1 MTTRLDLVG
10 VLRSCRLQRLA
21 GFLFLSLG
29 LPMSGADPSL
39 HPLGERIA
47 PGEIHFTLR
56 NAAKRGEDFGVEC
69 VYRPF
74 RERDVKKS
82 RHLNLLRGWIGSG
95 SKDLIRV
102 QRTEFH
108 SVRQSIKA
116 ADSNMVFTVSLRD
129 PETGFEAYQLD
140 AVRIVGGVTR
150 ALEFERWFPGTPGL
164 NAGFGLRCDAA
175 SLRGTLRPSGLAAS
189 PLRGSAPLW
198 PTLRTVDVVFAPVFV
213 PAVQLWESTAKHHWD
228 GWRQTTPLYWPGGR
242 SIVLTHISGPNVWRE
257 HEYSPFGDAKDPAR
271 AQPNP
276 PAGVMPGVQLE
287 VFWAGEDALEFPEVR
302 FETEV
307 FALRI
312 PLSKMPARMA
322 ELLAL
327 NVRQRPGLEQGT
339 LSAEEWVELDAL
351 APEPQGPITL
361 EMVAAGDNKT
371 LLKVNRRSGFTEPW
385 LCIFG
390 GAYDDGKRYR
400 VAALLLRPERW
411 TDPLPE

>member
-1 MTTRLDLVG
+1 
-10 VLRSCRLQRLA
+10 
-21 GFLFLSLG
+21 
-29 LPMSGADPSL
+29 MSGADPSL
-39 HPLGERIA
+39 HSLGERIA

-56 NAAKRGEDFGVEC
+56 NAAKPGEDFGVEC

-95 SKDLIRV
+95 SRDLIRV

-116 ADSNMVFTVSLRD
+116 ADSNMVFKVSLRD
-129 PETGFEAYQLD
+129 PEKEYEAYQLD
-140 AVRIVGGVTR
+140 AVRIVGGVVR
-150 ALEFERWFPGTPGL
+150 GLEFERWFPETPGL
-164 NAGFGLRCDAA
+164 DAGFGLRCDAA

-198 PTLRTVDVVFAPVFV
+198 PTLRTVDVHFAPVFV
-213 PAVQLWESTAKHHWD
+213 PTVQLWESSAKHHWD

-242 SIVLTHISGPNVWRE
+242 SIVLNHAPGANVWRE
-257 HEYSPFGDAKDPAR
+257 HEYSPFGDAKEPNR
-271 AQPNP
+271 TQPDP
-276 PAGVMPGVQLE
+276 PAGVVPGVQLE
-287 VFWAGEDALEFPEVR
+287 VFWIEGDTLEFPEAR

-307 FALRI
+307 LALRI

-322 ELLAL
+322 DLLAL
-327 NVRQRPGLEQGT
+327 SVKQRPGSEQGT
-339 LSAEEWVELDAL
+339 LSTEEWLELDAL
-351 APEPQGPITL
+351 APESKGPITL
-361 EMVAAGDNKT
+361 EMVAAGDDKT
-371 LLKVNRRSGFTEPW
+371 ILKVNQTAAFTEPW

-411 TDPLPE
+411 TGPLPE